1 MAPTLL
7 DTTVLEFLF
16 LSAAMNTAD
25 FEEAEVLVEGNMAH
39 SSNHRVKTTIPIGLP
54 AMNGKRNGQLLA
66 SNGAAVGSKPVS
78 NGKAYTHSIQV
89 GSKEEEEPITWIRAD
104 TYFQQ
109 EMKKQEQKNGNK
121 EEKPNGL
128 DAPEP
133 VMQREPSYVRL
144 SRVLNGYINNARMG
158 LRSSTSSRAKTPE
171 PHAGRRSYES
181 PLAKKAIANNNNNH
195 VNYTPRYE
203 SSNQTSRVKPGVT
216 PTSSAHVVDARLEP
230 CSIYSFKIPN
240 FSPTEPITDGAGYKK
255 LVEEVLILLKSHL
268 ERTSILLEH
277 QDLLPESVA
286 EIVRVA
292 VGRTD
297 LLLKKRM
304 KQFTQQL
311 YSHQNPAGSQKLTT
325 INDLEGLWSLVDI
338 QLDDIRACFD
348 QLTTASSMP
357 SLVLRQQAA
366 NGQLSNETNQKP
378 PTGSK
383 AGTANNK
390 QESKEQKEKEQQ
402 RKATMEAKR
411 KELDNKRKA
420 LIEAKRA
427 EQKKLLSE
435 QQTSDVQ

>member
-1 MAPTLL
+1 
-7 DTTVLEFLF
+7 
-16 LSAAMNTAD
+16 
-25 FEEAEVLVEGNMAH
+25 
-39 SSNHRVKTTIPIGLP
+39 
-54 AMNGKRNGQLLA
+54 
-66 SNGAAVGSKPVS
+66 
-78 NGKAYTHSIQV
+78 
-89 GSKEEEEPITWIRAD
+89 
-104 TYFQQ
+104 
-109 EMKKQEQKNGNK
+109 
-121 EEKPNGL
+121 
-128 DAPEP
+128 
-133 VMQREPSYVRL
+133 MQREPSYVRL

-158 LRSSTSSRAKTPE
+158 LRSSTSSRAKTPD

-203 SSNQTSRVKPGVT
+203 SSTHTSKVKSGAT

-230 CSIYSFKIPN
+230 CSIYSFKIPT
-240 FSPTEPITDGAGYKK
+240 FSLTEPIADGAGYKK
-255 LVEEVLILLKSHL
+255 LVEEVLSLLKSHL

-311 YSHQNPAGSQKLTT
+311 YSHQNPAASQKLTT

-357 SLVLRQQAA
+357 SLVIRQQAA

-383 AGTANNK
+383 TGTNK

-402 RKATMEAKR
+402 RKAAMDVKR

-435 QQTSDVQ
+435 QQTLDV